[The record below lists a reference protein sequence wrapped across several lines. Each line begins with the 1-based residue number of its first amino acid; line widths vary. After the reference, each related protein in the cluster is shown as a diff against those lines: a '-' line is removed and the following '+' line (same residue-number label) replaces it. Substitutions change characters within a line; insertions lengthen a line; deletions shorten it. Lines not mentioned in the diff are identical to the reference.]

1 MPNNN
6 KEDFKIG
13 ELVYTVDESCYDWMR
28 GYVVGKYDHLPPEN
42 NVYTIKAHEDAPII
56 IRTARQVFRTK
67 NDAIALCISYI
78 YDEIREH
85 ERNIEELQKNIER
98 LNADKTVPISKE
110 T

>member
-13 ELVYTVDESCYDWMR
+13 ELVYTVSEDWCDWIR
-28 GYVVGKYDHLPPEN
+28 GYVISKYDHLPPEN
-42 NVYTIKAHEDAPII
+42 NVYTIKAHDFAPTIT
-56 IRTARQVFRTK
+56 RTARQVFRTK
-67 NDAIALCISYI
+67 NEAIALCVSYI

-85 ERNIEELQKNIER
+85 ERSIEELQKIIER
-98 LNADKTVPISKE
+98 LNADKTVPKPKE

>member
-13 ELVYTVDESCYDWMR
+13 ELVYTVSEDWYDWIR
-28 GYVVGKYDHLPPEN
+28 GYVVSKYDHLPPEN
-42 NVYTIKAHEDAPII
+42 NVYTIKAHDFAPTIT
-56 IRTARQVFRTK
+56 RTARQVFRTK
-67 NDAIALCISYI
+67 NEAIELCLRYI
-78 YDEIREH
+78 CDEIT
-85 ERNIEELQKNIER
+85 ERKKQIAIFEDMINR